1 MLDAAGVG
9 DDEDVFL
16 FVDMDEAYAL
26 AERVAQLA
34 DEPLPPDVRENLE
47 PLRAVVVS
55 GELSKDESRGSFFLA
70 LD

>member
-9 DDEDVFL
+9 DDDDVFL
-16 FVDMDEAYAL
+16 YVDMDEAYAL

-34 DEPLPPDVRENLE
+34 DEPLPPHVRENLE

-55 GELSKDESRGSFFLA
+55 GELGEDESRGSFFLA
-70 LD
+70 VD